1 MPKTFGG
8 GQLFELVAFDQRA
21 VVDDGYGNQVAGD
34 WQEQFQT
41 RAKFIPL
48 RATETVM
55 AGRLESHGA
64 IIMQLRASSETL
76 AIGTDWQVRDVRRGI
91 AYNIREAKQDT
102 SRALVEVLAESN
114 VATG

>member
-1 MPKTFGG
+1 MPKNFGG
-8 GQLFELVAFDQRA
+8 GQLIELVAFDRRA
-21 VVDDGYGNQVAGD
+21 VVDDGYGNLVAGD

-48 RATETVM
+48 RASETVM

-64 IIMQLRASSETL
+64 IIMQLRTSGQTL
-76 AIGTDWQVRDVRRGI
+76 AIGTDWQARDVRRGVS
-91 AYNIREAKQDT
+91 YNIREARQDT
-102 SRALVEVLAESN
+102 SRALVEVLAESF